1 MSSKRCVILRL
12 PDGTTRQ
19 DLVEL
24 TQELSRHPLFSL
36 DKTEMSR
43 QVIRILINKRT
54 TQIKGK

>member
-1 MSSKRCVILRL
+1 MSSKRCVVLRL

-19 DLVEL
+19 DFVEL

-43 QVIRILINKRT
+43 QVIRILINKRA

>member
-1 MSSKRCVILRL
+1 MSSKRCVLWL

-36 DKTEMSR
+36 DKTEMSK